1 MNCVCIDP
9 AQVAKIWPLVSHLI
23 REAMRKGG
31 GDFEDI
37 ERAVL
42 SGERLL
48 WVAADE
54 EQIWASA
61 VTGLHVEKGRKICC
75 IWACGGRERERW
87 LPLKGKIE
95 NFAKIEGCESV
106 KIYGRRGWAKEF
118 PDYRLLQIV
127 LEKKLS

>member
-61 VTGLHVEKGRKICC
+61 VTGLHTENEHKFCC
-75 IWACGGRERERW
+75 IWACGGRAREKW
-87 LPLKGKIE
+87 LPLLSE
-95 NFAKIEGCESV
+95 VESFAKAEGCQSMR
-106 KIYGRRGWAKEF
+106 IYGRKGWARVF
-118 PDYRLLQIV
+118 PDYKLIQIT
-127 LEKKLS
+127 LEKAL